1 MCAAS
6 DRKIRG
12 GQQTPEPSESV
23 GRARAEKGHGAEAT
37 LRTQP

>member
-6 DRKIRG
+6 ERKIRG
-12 GQQTPEPSESV
+12 TQQAPEPSESV
-23 GRARAEKGHGAEAT
+23 GRVRAEKGHGAEAT